1 MRVGSFAQSV
11 GPRGRVFAQS
21 AVRHTPL
28 FASRSISVRKP
39 LHIGALLTEA
49 SIEEAAHK
57 AGVGSR
63 SIYRWLRE
71 DEAFQAAYNRAKR
84 EVVRQAQTRLQQAT
98 GKAVAALIAVIDDP
112 LVQAS
117 ARVSAA
123 KAILEYAIRA
133 VEIDDLE
140 ARIQALEQ
148 VQKVSHN
155 GASAGWR

>member
-1 MRVGSFAQSV
+1 MAGT
-11 GPRGRVFAQS
+11 PS
-21 AVRHTPL
+21 AR
-28 FASRSISVRKP
+28 ASRAERA
-39 LHIGALLTEA
+39 IGALLTEQ
-49 SIEEAAHK
+49 SIEDAAVK

-63 SIYRWLRE
+63 TIHRWLRE

-117 ARVSAA
+117 AKVSAA

-148 VQKVSHN
+148 VQKLSLN

>member
-1 MRVGSFAQSV
+1 MQVFTASARRQAVGGEWPIMAEI
-11 GPRGRVFAQS
+11 PS
-21 AVRHTPL
+21 ARATR
-28 FASRSISVRKP
+28 AERAIC
-39 LHIGALLTEA
+39 ALLTEQ
-49 SIEEAAHK
+49 SIEDAAVK

-63 SIYRWLRE
+63 TIHRWLRE
-71 DEAFQAAYNRAKR
+71 DAAFQAAYNRAKR

-133 VEIDDLE
+133 TLLLDSRVLCSTMVRE
-140 ARIQALEQ
+140 AHLRIEG
-148 VQKVSHN
+148 H
-155 GASAGWR
+155 